1 MHMKKLLLFAGL
13 SLLLLPVYGQSQ
25 ADAFIKEA
33 QGYLTQKDYKQ
44 ALLSLQDAI
53 NDINNLV
60 AQQIAESLPA
70 EINGLKA
77 DGQGEVNNAAM
88 GMIGG
93 GMQITKRYENPAKE
107 ENDVEVMIM
116 ANSPMMATMN
126 MYITNPA
133 ILGSEYKSVRI
144 GTRRAILK
152 SAMND
157 YYGNS
162 GGSKQ
167 IRITELQV
175 PLTQTLITLNMRG
188 FASEAEELAFANK
201 LDIEKLRTALGE

>member
-1 MHMKKLLLFAGL
+1 MKKLLLFAGL
-13 SLLLLPVYGQSQ
+13 CLCMAPAFGQSQ

-33 QGYLTQKDYKQ
+33 QGYLAQKEYKQ

-77 DGQGEVNNAAM
+77 EGTGEVNNAAM
-88 GMIGG
+88 GMLGG
-93 GMQITKRYENPAKE
+93 GMQITKNYKNPAKK

-126 MYITNPA
+126 MYIGNPSM
-133 ILGSEYKSVRI
+133 LGSEYKSVRL

-152 SAMND
+152 SEMND
-157 YYGNS
+157 FYDTA

-167 IRITELQV
+167 IRITEIQV
-175 PLTQTLITLNMRG
+175 PLTQTLITLNLRG
-188 FASEAEELAFANK
+188 FATEADELAFANK